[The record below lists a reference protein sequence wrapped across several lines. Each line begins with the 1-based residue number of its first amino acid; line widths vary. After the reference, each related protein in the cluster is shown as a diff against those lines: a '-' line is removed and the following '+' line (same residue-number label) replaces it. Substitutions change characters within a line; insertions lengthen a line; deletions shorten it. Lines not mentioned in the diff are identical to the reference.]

1 MGTATVKKHCGDII
15 FDGGITV
22 CISFKKTVS
31 LRLSLTKKG
40 ANVQE
45 SLWSRE
51 IIQGV

>member
-1 MGTATVKKHCGDII
+1 LYNFGYESSQNKIGV
-15 FDGGITV
+15 
-22 CISFKKTVS
+22 
-31 LRLSLTKKG
+31 LRLRLTGKG